1 MSTIP
6 DETSTSTVFR
16 ASSVSTDAANVT
28 EGYSTTTEDL
38 TDATVSTEIDET
50 VTDQTMEQSTMET
63 VATTEETTDDG
74 VTSTTDIVATTTEQN
89 DIATSGT
96 QLPHTVATRQP
107 TSTTP
112 QIPFPD
118 TTTSSVDDA
127 TTERTMMTTEMLHE
141 TSVAVTVVDSL
152 TTHQSEATVEPTVAT
167 ETPSETSTTDTA
179 TTASSTTISTTESVD
194 TVEPTVATEAP
205 SETSSTDTATTAF
218 STIISTTP
226 HSESVDTVEPTAA
239 TETPP
244 ETSSTDMAT
253 TASST
258 TISTTVEPT
267 VATETPSV
275 TSSTDTATTT
285 SSISTTPQPESTTM
299 HTTVIPTEEAV
310 AAQYLLLSH
319 FFLHWALL
327 EIAFHRFAHL
337 GEVKLS
343 SISSIY
349 LSHWALLEI
358 VFRSFAHLGVVK
370 LAFHCINDIYICH
383 ENATCIKATPG
394 FGYTCVC
401 RTGFQGDGRNCT
413 DIDECSIQLP
423 VPGSVPDV
431 AAMPGQISRHGCS
444 DICVNTIGSYHCACP
459 EFFTLKEDGKTC
471 KSQETCEASA
481 NPCRPIAHSKC
492 AVANGTHV
500 CSCSPGFELA
510 ANGYRCEDTDECSTG
525 HHNCHASAQCTNTY
539 GSFSCTCLGGYSGD
553 GTSCTDVDECIIGTA
568 TCDENATCKNTAGSY
583 TCNCKENYES
593 TAPEGTGFTGQCR
606 EVRLFPDGLAGHWLF
621 GNATTEGMS
630 PLIEVPEGLPMPG
643 GRLCNSV
650 YILENGVIVITT
662 LKASQRS
669 AARPTYR
676 HPTTDPAAFGETVCG
691 VIAPFWADVVMG
703 DNYPSKVRYEVHQA
717 IGRVTFRGPP
727 SRTLSRL
734 SSLIRNEFGGNS
746 MMTYALVVTWKN
758 MAMAGDPAR
767 EGMPTNTFQAIL
779 ATDHRKTYAIY
790 LYDDHRMQW
799 DPQITQD
806 NLVGGKWPAFVGYII
821 RGTTGQLTVV
831 EDENSRQ
838 KSTLENGQKNCS
850 QPNVY
855 CLDRKSGG
863 SSLGPGRWSYRL
875 DDNDNSYVNP
885 RKQCMSWYKV
895 QADVTRFGPLPPCP
909 TTAAHAQLDAQWK
922 AASDVSS
929 GDRLCFDLNRPLSSS
944 LGGNMLCCYQMPEGA
959 FIRNN
964 RERSGTFERY
974 QRQASADDVQARESC
989 CLDYGSKY
997 CNMYF
1002 ERRPMGFTEGYVP
1015 PRTSAAAGD
1024 PHILTLDRVRYSFNG
1039 LGEYLLCQTTP
1050 STASSQTAAIFSLQ
1064 GRTQLVDVEPG
1075 KTPRATV
1082 FSAIAARSAANSV
1095 QVYLDETGEALN
1107 IMIDDANMTYAQYQG
1122 GQDTFDDGRLVMTTD
1137 SEGNVTSVKVIFN
1150 IGVSV
1155 EVKAGYQ
1162 MLTYTAIMP
1171 SDLMGNLQGMM
1182 GNFNDDMTDE
1192 FHWPNGTAVE
1202 FSNDTNPTEEELYV
1216 FGESW
1221 SLKSV
1226 AKLRMED
1233 VANLTLFR
1241 FYPYGQSAATYGND
1255 SFTPLFF
1262 DLDAMFENATER
1274 DRAVQV
1280 CGGADKKECL
1290 FDIALTGNEEV
1301 GVAAEQG
1308 MKSAEISNNVLGNT
1322 PPRLNVTSEIRA
1334 VVGQEF
1340 SLHITVE
1347 DDGQVSVSLSGPGEI
1362 DANNTYRWTPED
1374 TENVTITLLAQ
1385 DDMGAITMATP
1396 DVTVCNCQNGGAC
1409 DWDVTSPRVAGFAV
1423 AQCACPLGYTG
1434 TFCETDF
1441 DGCSIAPCYPGVNC
1455 TDSQAPLDAGENE
1468 YTCGT
1473 CPAGMVGDGEY
1484 CSDLNECILPS
1495 DDPKVHACVN
1505 AVCHNTAPGYRCE
1518 CHPGYEMTDDERT
1531 CQEINECAT
1540 ESHDCHEH
1548 AQCNNTA
1555 GGFTC
1560 ACAEGF
1566 TGDGRS
1572 CRDVDEC
1579 VAASSDEECSD
1590 VCVNTVG
1597 SVYCACTSGYTL
1609 GEDMRSCVDTDE
1621 CALDTDGCSHVCT
1634 NTVGSFN
1641 CSCPDNFALGSDGKT
1656 CQASEPCLNTTC
1668 FPGDVAFCAV
1678 IAGNETCSCADGYRL
1693 NSNGTLCEDVD
1704 ECETSDNCQGT
1715 NVLCRN
1721 SPGSYVCTCA
1731 SGFYAQGLNG
1741 TVTCTESK
1749 TYEAKIRVTNQV
1761 FTAELRDPTSS
1772 QYKTMKAKAGRT
1784 LQMLYKSVMGNSF
1797 LGVTVDGFKNG
1808 SVIVVFTLN
1817 LASNTTHNASSSEQA
1832 LREAIASSGGGELT
1846 VDASSVTVTDI
1857 DECTSDVI
1865 NLCHVNADCTN
1876 TDGGYTC
1883 ACADGY
1889 SDVSEGGSISGS
1901 TCQATPTPTPA
1912 ASQVRRLDTSA
1923 ILITLGVL
1931 CTIVIPA
1938 LCLILVIKI
1947 KKRSAVEPSEGEM
1960 SGNNDP
1966 E

>member
-1 MSTIP
+1 
-6 DETSTSTVFR
+6 
-16 ASSVSTDAANVT
+16 
-28 EGYSTTTEDL
+28 
-38 TDATVSTEIDET
+38 
-50 VTDQTMEQSTMET
+50 
-63 VATTEETTDDG
+63 
-74 VTSTTDIVATTTEQN
+74 
-89 DIATSGT
+89 
-96 QLPHTVATRQP
+96 
-107 TSTTP
+107 
-112 QIPFPD
+112 
-118 TTTSSVDDA
+118 
-127 TTERTMMTTEMLHE
+127 
-141 TSVAVTVVDSL
+141 
-152 TTHQSEATVEPTVAT
+152 
-167 ETPSETSTTDTA
+167 
-179 TTASSTTISTTESVD
+179 
-194 TVEPTVATEAP
+194 
-205 SETSSTDTATTAF
+205 
-218 STIISTTP
+218 
-226 HSESVDTVEPTAA
+226 
-239 TETPP
+239 
-244 ETSSTDMAT
+244 
-253 TASST
+253 
-258 TISTTVEPT
+258 
-267 VATETPSV
+267 
-275 TSSTDTATTT
+275 
-285 SSISTTPQPESTTM
+285 
-299 HTTVIPTEEAV
+299 
-310 AAQYLLLSH
+310 
-319 FFLHWALL
+319 
-327 EIAFHRFAHL
+327 
-337 GEVKLS
+337 
-343 SISSIY
+343 
-349 LSHWALLEI
+349 
-358 VFRSFAHLGVVK
+358 
-370 LAFHCINDIYICH
+370 
-383 ENATCIKATPG
+383 
-394 FGYTCVC
+394 
-401 RTGFQGDGRNCT
+401 
-413 DIDECSIQLP
+413 
-423 VPGSVPDV
+423 
-431 AAMPGQISRHGCS
+431 
-444 DICVNTIGSYHCACP
+444 
-459 EFFTLKEDGKTC
+459 
-471 KSQETCEASA
+471 
-481 NPCRPIAHSKC
+481 
-492 AVANGTHV
+492 
-500 CSCSPGFELA
+500 
-510 ANGYRCEDTDECSTG
+510 
-525 HHNCHASAQCTNTY
+525 
-539 GSFSCTCLGGYSGD
+539 
-553 GTSCTDVDECIIGTA
+553 
-568 TCDENATCKNTAGSY
+568 
-583 TCNCKENYES
+583 
-593 TAPEGTGFTGQCR
+593 
-606 EVRLFPDGLAGHWLF
+606 
-621 GNATTEGMS
+621 
-630 PLIEVPEGLPMPG
+630 
-643 GRLCNSV
+643 
-650 YILENGVIVITT
+650 
-662 LKASQRS
+662 
-669 AARPTYR
+669 
-676 HPTTDPAAFGETVCG
+676 
-691 VIAPFWADVVMG
+691 
-703 DNYPSKVRYEVHQA
+703 
-717 IGRVTFRGPP
+717 
-727 SRTLSRL
+727 
-734 SSLIRNEFGGNS
+734 
-746 MMTYALVVTWKN
+746 
-758 MAMAGDPAR
+758 
-767 EGMPTNTFQAIL
+767 
-779 ATDHRKTYAIY
+779 
-790 LYDDHRMQW
+790 
-799 DPQITQD
+799 
-806 NLVGGKWPAFVGYII
+806 
-821 RGTTGQLTVV
+821 
-831 EDENSRQ
+831 
-838 KSTLENGQKNCS
+838 
-850 QPNVY
+850 
-855 CLDRKSGG
+855 
-863 SSLGPGRWSYRL
+863 
-875 DDNDNSYVNP
+875 
-885 RKQCMSWYKV
+885 
-895 QADVTRFGPLPPCP
+895 
-909 TTAAHAQLDAQWK
+909 
-922 AASDVSS
+922 
-929 GDRLCFDLNRPLSSS
+929 
-944 LGGNMLCCYQMPEGA
+944 
-959 FIRNN
+959 
-964 RERSGTFERY
+964 
-974 QRQASADDVQARESC
+974 
-989 CLDYGSKY
+989 
-997 CNMYF
+997 
-1002 ERRPMGFTEGYVP
+1002 
-1015 PRTSAAAGD
+1015 
-1024 PHILTLDRVRYSFNG
+1024 
-1039 LGEYLLCQTTP
+1039 
-1050 STASSQTAAIFSLQ
+1050 
-1064 GRTQLVDVEPG
+1064 
-1075 KTPRATV
+1075 
-1082 FSAIAARSAANSV
+1082 
-1095 QVYLDETGEALN
+1095 
-1107 IMIDDANMTYAQYQG
+1107 MTYAQYHG

-1233 VANLTLFR
+1233 VANLTLFHS
-1241 FYPYGQSAATYGND
+1241 YPGGQSAATYGND

-1274 DRAVQV
+1274 QRAVQV

-1473 CPAGMVGDGEY
+1473 CPTGMVGDGEY

-1531 CQEINECAT
+1531 CQDINECAT

-1579 VAASSDEECSD
+1579 VAASSEEECSD

-1597 SVYCACTSGYTL
+1597 SFYCACTSGYTL
-1609 GEDMRSCVDTDE
+1609 GNDMRSCVDTDE
-1621 CALDTDGCSHVCT
+1621 CAMDTDGCSHVCT
-1634 NTVGSFN
+1634 NTVGAFN
-1641 CSCPDNFALGSDGKT
+1641 CSCPDDFALGSDGKT

-1668 FPGDVAFCAV
+1668 SPSDLAFCAV
-1678 IAGNETCSCADGYRL
+1678 VAGNETCSCADGYRL
-1693 NSNGTLCEDVD
+1693 NSNGTLCE
-1704 ECETSDNCQGT
+1704 
-1715 NVLCRN
+1715 
-1721 SPGSYVCTCA
+1721 
-1731 SGFYAQGLNG
+1731 
-1741 TVTCTESK
+1741 ESK
-1749 TYEAKIRVTNQV
+1749 TYEAEIRVTNQV

-1808 SVIVVFTLN
+1808 SVVVIFTLN

-1832 LREAIASSGGGELT
+1832 LREAIASSGGGELI

-1857 DECTSDVI
+1857 DECASDVT

-1876 TDGGYTC
+1876 TDGGYSCTC
-1883 ACADGY
+1883 IDGY

-1931 CTIVIPA
+1931 CTIVI
-1938 LCLILVIKI
+1938 CLILVIKI